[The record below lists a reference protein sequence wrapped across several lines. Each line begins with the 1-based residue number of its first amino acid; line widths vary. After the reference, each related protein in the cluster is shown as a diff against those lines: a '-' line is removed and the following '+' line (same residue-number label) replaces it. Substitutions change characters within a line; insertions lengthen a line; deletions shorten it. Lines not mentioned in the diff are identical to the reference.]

1 MWNETPPGLVY
12 SCMDLKQRPFDVLG
26 QLTALRRY
34 ARSLVRNP
42 NDAEDLV
49 HDTLVKAYERRV
61 TFRTGADLRSWLL
74 SILHNTH
81 VDGRRSARAQQRRD
95 DAVLQ
100 DAEISK
106 PANQESVVRLGQIRN
121 AFYDLPEDQREALH
135 LVAIEDLSYQDA
147 ADALG
152 IPVGTL
158 MSRVSRARAKLRAF
172 ENTPA
177 SQAHLKLVGGKD
189 D

>member
-1 MWNETPPGLVY
+1 
-12 SCMDLKQRPFDVLG
+12 MDSKNRPFDVLG

-34 ARSLVRNP
+34 ARSLTRNA

-61 TFRTGADLRSWLL
+61 TFRTGADLRRWLL

-81 VDGRRSARAQQRRD
+81 VDGRRSARARQRRD
-95 DAVLQ
+95 DAALLETDVAQEAGQ
-100 DAEISK
+100 DTT
-106 PANQESVVRLGQIRN
+106 VRLGQIRD
-121 AFYDLPEDQREALH
+121 AFLDLPDEQREALH

-147 ADALG
+147 ADTLG

-158 MSRVSRARAKLRAF
+158 MSRVSRARARLRQF

-177 SQAHLKLVGGKD
+177 SQARLRLVGGND

>member
-1 MWNETPPGLVY
+1 
-12 SCMDLKQRPFDVLG
+12 MDSKSHPFDVLG

-61 TFRTGADLRSWLL
+61 TFHTGANLRAWLL

-81 VDGRRSARAQQRRD
+81 VDGRRSARARQRRD
-95 DAVLQ
+95 DAVLREV
-100 DAEISK
+100 DVSVA
-106 PANQESVVRLGQIRN
+106 ADQENAVRLGQIHN
-121 AFYDLPEDQREALH
+121 AFFDLPDEQRQALH
-135 LVAIEDLSYQDA
+135 LVAIEDLSYEEA
-147 ADALG
+147 AKALG
-152 IPVGTL
+152 IPLGTL

-177 SQAHLKLVGGKD
+177 SQAKLKLVGGHD